1 MTSLQR
7 LFIFSLLLFVSF
19 FVVPFQ
25 IFVTT
30 SLCCPWDIFSPFA
43 PFPFYLSLSCPRD
56 NNDNKK
62 FKITSC
68 LLSPMFKRK
77 VQLKNISSSDTCLIP
92 ITPIIISVYSWLLS
106 SLSSSFFLHLFILV
120 SFFILHWN
128 HSNIL
133 LIPSSC
139 GSNPSAIRFRRLCVL
154 CIMCLWCLV
163 LSVINNAFH
172 LSHQQRERMR
182 WNCVQISD
190 QDWPRQRFNSFSHL
204 VLFFSW
210 PQHVVYSEEIP
221 EKKDGIQDKSLIS
234 LEDEHDLL
242 KAESQDA
249 ISEIKIPF
257 HQVRVP
263 THVSL
268 FEPIFD
274 FYQFPCRFLVDL
286 LPYYRRSLSAVR
298 ENRKRWSLPR
308 SNNDYSN

>member
-1 MTSLQR
+1 
-7 LFIFSLLLFVSF
+7 
-19 FVVPFQ
+19 
-25 IFVTT
+25 
-30 SLCCPWDIFSPFA
+30 
-43 PFPFYLSLSCPRD
+43 
-56 NNDNKK
+56 
-62 FKITSC
+62 
-68 LLSPMFKRK
+68 MFKRR
-77 VQLKNISSSDTCLIP
+77 VQLKNISLSDTCLIP
-92 ITPIIISVYSWLLS
+92 ITPSFLS
-106 SLSSSFFLHLFILV
+106 ILDYFSRHFLFFFLHLFILV
-120 SFFILHWN
+120 SFFIQITRWLPPPVDAIHR
-128 HSNIL
+128 
-133 LIPSSC
+133 
-139 GSNPSAIRFRRLCVL
+139 AIRFRRLCVL

-172 LSHQQRERMR
+172 LSHQRRERMR

-190 QDWPRQRFNSFSHL
+190 QDWPRQHFISFSHL

-286 LPYYRRSLSAVR
+286 LPYYRRSLSFVR
-298 ENRKRWSLPR
+298 ENRKRWSFPR
-308 SNNDYSN
+308 SNSDYSN